1 MHLKI
6 DQEVENYGGSPN
18 YFLSTCFSDSVE
30 DSLSHAYLI
39 ESINVVDFS
48 GTESETSF
56 HRLQDVQLD
65 VQAYELHESEEDSL
79 PRTRSIHHEGED
91 EDAIPQV
98 RVTALP
104 SKSLNGVWES

>member
-1 MHLKI
+1 MVGLLI
-6 DQEVENYGGSPN
+6 IS
-18 YFLSTCFSDSVE
+18 LSTCFSDSVE
-30 DSLSHAYLI
+30 DSLPHAYLI
-39 ESINVVDFS
+39 ESINVVDIS

-104 SKSLNGVWES
+104 GKSLNGVWES